1 MVAIVVDGGYLFFF
15 NVHVLLSLN
24 KCYNSKY
31 VGSFCP
37 LRLTP
42 KTAGRS
48 QWKAATR
55 AEAQGEH
62 ASAILWSYE

>member
-1 MVAIVVDGGYLFFF
+1 MVTIVVDGGYFFF
-15 NVHVLLSLN
+15 NVYILLSLN
-24 KCYNSKY
+24 KQYNSKY

-48 QWKAATR
+48 QWKAAAG

-62 ASAILWSYE
+62 ANAILWPDE